1 MPKSDAPSANAH
13 DFPEGAKGSAFE
25 AEFRALRQS
34 RLRVEGAIEASGLIL
49 REWDTATDESL
60 YCGAMETILGIF
72 PHELTGR
79 FEKWVLLIHPD
90 DRADYRR
97 EIQRVLMEGG
107 PFEIEYRARKRNEKY
122 TLLLE
127 RGYFISPAQGA
138 SPVMSSM
145 ITDVSDLREL
155 ETRVRKSQRV
165 EAFGQLTGGVAHD
178 FNNMLSV
185 VIGYSQ
191 ILMEE
196 SGDNPEQLSCLRE
209 IEKAAL
215 RASSLTNQL
224 LAFSKP
230 PEVRKGTLQ
239 LGEVLQDL
247 SKMLRRL
254 LGEKIALRIG
264 SSKPSWPVQADRSQI
279 EQVFINIAVACRE
292 AMDEGGSV
300 TVQAENET
308 LEEAK
313 KNGDR
318 VLPAGNYVRVSIA
331 LHSAPSKH
339 HPKSL
344 EKNRSLSTA
353 KSILEQND
361 GHLVSNHSKGG
372 PMEIQICFP
381 AAAESSVD
389 ASAPS
394 APRRTSKAA
403 EILLVEDD
411 TSMRQFTKAVLVRLG
426 HHVVEAVDGEAAAD
440 LLKSN
445 TDYAP
450 DLLVSDMV
458 MPRLG
463 GIDLAA
469 KMTRMHPET
478 PVLFISGFPDQQA
491 IAQKAGHSFLKK
503 PFAIGELISRVGALL
518 GD

>member
-1 MPKSDAPSANAH
+1 MKPEAPSANPQASLQ
-13 DFPEGAKGSAFE
+13 DAKASETE

-49 REWDTATDESL
+49 REWDTATDDSV
-60 YCGAMETILGIF
+60 YSGAMEAILGIF
-72 PHELTGR
+72 PHELTGS
-79 FEKWVLLIHPD
+79 FEKWVVLIHPD

-97 EIQRVLMEGG
+97 EIQRVLTEGG
-107 PFEIEYRARKRNEKY
+107 PFEIEYRARKRNGKH

-127 RGYFISPAQGA
+127 RGYFISPAQGS

-145 ITDVSDLREL
+145 ISDVSELREL

-196 SGDNPEQLSCLRE
+196 SGEDAERISYLRE

-239 LGEVLQDL
+239 LGEVLQEL

-254 LGEKIALRIG
+254 LGEKISLRMETEK
-264 SSKPSWPVQADRSQI
+264 SLWPVQADRSQI

-292 AMDEGGSV
+292 AMGEGGEV
-300 TVQAENET
+300 VAGTRNES
-308 LEEAK
+308 LEEAR

-318 VLPAGNYVRVSIA
+318 ILPAGDYVRTSIT
-331 LHSAPSKH
+331 LHPAPGRHHSKT
-339 HPKSL
+339 L

-361 GHLVSNHSKGG
+361 GHLVTGSSRRGVL
-372 PMEIQICFP
+372 EIDIRFP
-381 AAAESSVD
+381 GAGEAPGLEA
-389 ASAPS
+389 APS
-394 APRRTSKAA
+394 KPKRTSKAA
-403 EILLVEDD
+403 EVLLVEDD
-411 TSMRQFTKAVLVRLG
+411 SSMRQFAKAVLSRLG
-426 HHVVEAVDGEAAAD
+426 HHVVEAADGEAA
-440 LLKSN
+440 LRMFEEN
-445 TDYAP
+445 PDYSP
-450 DLLVSDMV
+450 DLLVADMV
-458 MPRLG
+458 MPRMG
-463 GIDLAA
+463 GIELVQKLSRTLPDTA
-469 KMTRMHPET
+469 
-478 PVLFISGFPDQQA
+478 VLLISGFPDQQP
-491 IAQKAGHSFLKK
+491 IAHKAGHAFLKK
-503 PFAIGELISRVGALL
+503 PFAIGELITRVGSLL

>member
-1 MPKSDAPSANAH
+1 M
-13 DFPEGAKGSAFE
+13 E

-49 REWDTATDESL
+49 REWDTATDDSV
-60 YCGAMETILGIF
+60 YSGAMETILGIF

-97 EIQRVLMEGG
+97 EIQRVLTEGG
-107 PFEIEYRARKRNEKY
+107 PFQIEYRVRKRNEKY
-122 TLLLE
+122 TLLVE

-145 ITDVSDLREL
+145 IADVSEIREL

-196 SGDNPEQLSCLRE
+196 AGGNEEQLSYLRE

-224 LAFSKP
+224 LAFSRP
-230 PEVRKGTLQ
+230 PEVRKGTLH

-254 LGEKIALRIG
+254 LGDRI
-264 SSKPSWPVQADRSQI
+264 SLKMETAKTLWPVQADRSQI

-292 AMDEGGSV
+292 AMGEGGEV
-300 TVQAENET
+300 FLRTENET
-308 LEEAK
+308 LGEAR
-313 KNGDR
+313 KNGER
-318 VLPAGNYVRVSIA
+318 ILPAGDYVITSIS
-331 LHSAPSKH
+331 LHPAPGRH
-339 HPKSL
+339 HAKSL
-344 EKNRSLSTA
+344 DKNRSLSTA

-361 GHLVSNHSKGG
+361 GFLVSNHSRAGQL
-372 PMEIQICFP
+372 EIDIRFP
-381 AAAESSVD
+381 GATETAAGEDGQST
-389 ASAPS
+389 PK
-394 APRRTSKAA
+394 RTSKSA

-411 TSMRQFTKAVLVRLG
+411 SSMRQFAKAVLSRLG
-426 HHVVEAVDGEAAAD
+426 HHVVEAADGEAA
-440 LLKSN
+440 LRLFEEN
-445 TDYAP
+445 PDYAP
-450 DLLVSDMV
+450 DLLVADMV

-463 GIDLAA
+463 GIELVE
-469 KMTRMHPET
+469 KISRRLPET
-478 PVLFISGFPDQQA
+478 PVLFISGFPEQQA
-491 IAQKAGHSFLKK
+491 IAQKAGYAFLKK
-503 PFAIGELISRVGALL
+503 PFAIGELISRTGSLL